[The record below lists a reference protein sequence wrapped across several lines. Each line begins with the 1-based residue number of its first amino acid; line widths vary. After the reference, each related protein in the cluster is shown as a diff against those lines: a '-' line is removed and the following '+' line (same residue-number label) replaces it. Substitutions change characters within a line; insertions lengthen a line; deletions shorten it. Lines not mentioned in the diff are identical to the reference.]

1 MEEELKKQYQI
12 LRLQISSIEEEIQ
25 KTESLLLII
34 KKTLKSIEKIEKNQ
48 NVKFSVNNL
57 VFIDAKILKKEFL
70 INIGSDVFVEVE
82 KEKVIDFIKKKER
95 KIEENLKK
103 LLELR
108 NAYLNKMSE
117 IAKKLSQK

>member
-12 LRLQISSIEEEIQ
+12 LRLQISFIEEEIQ
-25 KTESLLLII
+25 KIENLLLII
-34 KKTLKSIEKIEKNQ
+34 KKTLKSIEKIEKDQ

-70 INIGSDVFVEVE
+70 INVGSDVFVEVE
-82 KEKVIDFIKKKER
+82 KEKIIDFIKKKEK

-108 NAYLNKMSE
+108 NVYLNKMSE